1 MRSGFDSAGDGG
13 YYLYS
18 DGILYGGVT
27 NRIFAVRPAS
37 SNAVNFKK
45 AADTRAFGSVARIY
59 NAWVRSGSYSN
70 ANYAYRL
77 IPDGTGLYNG
87 TAYLRYAVRPAS
99 LDCDKFEKPRISRTF
114 GSVARIYNA
123 WLRSGYVSNARGAYR
138 LDPVGGGSYDYTD
151 YRYSVRPALHLFAE
165 KFIADNSRIRLV

>member
-1 MRSGFDSAGDGG
+1 MYDAWLRSGDVSSAA
-13 YYLYS
+13 YLYLLNS
-18 DGILYGGVT
+18 SGARSSGSTDY
-27 NRIFAVRPAS
+27 RYAVRPAS

-99 LDCDKFEKPRISRTF
+99 
-114 GSVARIYNA
+114 
-123 WLRSGYVSNARGAYR
+123 SNA
-138 LDPVGGGSYDYTD
+138 VN
-151 YRYSVRPALHLFAE
+151 F
-165 KFIADNSRIRLV
+165 

>member
-1 MRSGFDSAGDGG
+1 MYDAWLRSGSDRSA
-13 YYLYS
+13 YVVYLLYS
-18 DGILYGGVT
+18 SGAHYYDFTSGRY
-27 NRIFAVRPAS
+27 AVRPAS

-99 LDCDKFEKPRISRTF
+99 
-114 GSVARIYNA
+114 
-123 WLRSGYVSNARGAYR
+123 SNA
-138 LDPVGGGSYDYTD
+138 VN
-151 YRYSVRPALHLFAE
+151 F
-165 KFIADNSRIRLV
+165 

>member
-1 MRSGFDSAGDGG
+1 MYDAWLRSGDVSSAAYLYLLNSSGARSSGSTDYRYAVRPASSNVVNLKKPRIPRAFGSVARIYNAWLRSGGDTYASCAYALNSSGGYGYDSANCR
-13 YYLYS
+13 Y
-18 DGILYGGVT
+18 
-27 NRIFAVRPAS
+27 AVRPAS

-99 LDCDKFEKPRISRTF
+99 
-114 GSVARIYNA
+114 
-123 WLRSGYVSNARGAYR
+123 SNA
-138 LDPVGGGSYDYTD
+138 VN
-151 YRYSVRPALHLFAE
+151 F
-165 KFIADNSRIRLV
+165 